1 MLAAF
6 DEAFGIK
13 DVRRLG
19 DERLG
24 QRDTLGDRF
33 IFGPAVRKVA
43 VRRGDRHRLEARLRL
58 LGQPRAIGVEA
69 PVAQARTHR
78 ESEDIVGVALP
89 GAREIDMDLRNTAR
103 LQLRSEERRGGKEC
117 VSTCR
122 SRWSTYY

>member
-13 DVRRLG
+13 DIRRPG

-43 VRRGDRHRLEARLRL
+43 VRRGDGHRLEARRRL

-69 PVAQARTHR
+69 PGAQARTHR

-89 GAREIDMDLRNTAR
+89 AAREIEMDLRNTAS